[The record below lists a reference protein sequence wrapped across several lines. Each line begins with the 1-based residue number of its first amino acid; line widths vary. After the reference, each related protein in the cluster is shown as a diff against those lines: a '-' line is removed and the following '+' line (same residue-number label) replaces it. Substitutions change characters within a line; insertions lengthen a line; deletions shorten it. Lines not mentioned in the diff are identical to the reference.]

1 MGGDLYGVVL
11 DLRRGA
17 CAFAYNKSTKSET
30 QIGAR
35 GFVAVEVMWQLGVW
49 LILGFF
55 HRPRPC
61 LVALYQCRKACQT
74 DA

>member
-1 MGGDLYGVVL
+1 MERGFVWSGAGFTERGLVR
-11 DLRRGA
+11 LRTT
-17 CAFAYNKSTKSET
+17 STKSET

-55 HRPRPC
+55 HWPRPC
-61 LVALYQCRKACQT
+61 LVALYQCRKACQI